1 MFSSC
6 QSKNS
11 VAPIQEKPEA
21 IKEKQEPIKET
32 SQCFCHKIKGLPGW
46 CGVAGGGVPAC
57 DH

>member
-11 VAPIQEKPEA
+11 VAPIQEKPEP
-21 IKEKQEPIKET
+21 IKEKQEPVKT

-46 CGVAGGGVPAC
+46 CGVAGVPGC